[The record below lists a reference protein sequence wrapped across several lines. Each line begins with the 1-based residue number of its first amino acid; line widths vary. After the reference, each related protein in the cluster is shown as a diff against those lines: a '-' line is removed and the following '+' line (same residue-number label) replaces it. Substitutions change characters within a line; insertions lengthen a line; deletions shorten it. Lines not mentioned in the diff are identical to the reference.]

1 MPSADPGAPAV
12 RPADVERWLADL
24 ALAPIERADREGIT
38 SWDLVLDGRRRFDLR
53 VTLILD
59 PSFALLVW
67 APFAPPINDMFRKS
81 YRKLLRWNDAFPFV
95 KFGLTEDERPL
106 LAAELPIES
115 VDDAAVG
122 LALARMVGIADRLFE
137 DTVPWLWIGGKR
149 PDQSKR
155 TPRNERLLRQYAD
168 VLADLEA
175 IPLGPTNEADL
186 DGPGEPAEPGAPAGP
201 TDSTEP
207 SAPAPTTADAA
218 S

>member
-1 MPSADPGAPAV
+1 MPSADPGVPEV

-24 ALAPIERADREGIT
+24 ALAPIERVDREGIT

-81 YRKLLRWNDAFPFV
+81 YRKLLRWNDAFPFA

-106 LAAELPIES
+106 LMSELPIET
-115 VDDAAVG
+115 VDAGALG
-122 LALARMVGIADRLFE
+122 QSLARTIGIADRLFE
-137 DTVPWLWIGGKR
+137 ETVPWLWIGRRK

-155 TPRNERLLRQYAD
+155 TTRNARLLAEYAE
-168 VLADLEA
+168 VIADLEA
-175 IPLGPTNEADL
+175 VPLGP
-186 DGPGEPAEPGAPAGP
+186 PGP
-201 TDSTEP
+201 TDDDEVSDD
-207 SAPAPTTADAA
+207 AVPATKAA
-218 S
+218 T